1 MLYSIKKLYIPNTML
16 RVIVN
21 YVGNMMQLIVVDLT
35 RALLQNVVQ
44 NYESFENIFL
54 HYRVSQ

>member
-1 MLYSIKKLYIPNTML
+1 MLNSIKKLYISNTTL

-44 NYESFENIFL
+44 NIIMSRLRIFSCIT
-54 HYRVSQ
+54 V